1 MVHSTQL
8 PSLVNMQRRG
18 DPDNQALQVI
28 ETQPYIEPQTKPF
41 KLFTKKAGGDAS
53 PKEDNQS
60 ARHAARPSYKD
71 EKAVEEAELQ
81 RRAICEEI
89 LVSGCVQSFVDFFY
103 LMHRPDPK
111 AGKGTRSVVPDRR
124 LPSNYDL
131 CLYSAHP
138 SMT

>member
-1 MVHSTQL
+1 
-8 PSLVNMQRRG
+8 MQRRG
-18 DPDNQALQVI
+18 DPDSQALQVI

-111 AGKGTRSVVPDRR
+111 AGKGTRSMSSPIDAALELRSLSILHSPAPVHDVMP
-124 LPSNYDL
+124 
-131 CLYSAHP
+131 
-138 SMT
+138 